1 MKKKNYALTLAMTI
15 AFSAGMMITSL
26 AGWKSQNGNWY
37 YYNDSTGQMV
47 RDDWV
52 RSGDKWY
59 YVDTNGV
66 MKVNS
71 LIDDTYYVNGNG
83 EMVMN
88 TWMYLEDKWYQD
100 AGWRYFGNNG
110 KAYANGWKQINE
122 VWYHFSNSI
131 MDTNWLE
138 EDGKTYYLGKSGAM
152 TTGWRLLADREDDW
166 GEYWYYFGGNG
177 KMYAGGEYTINGSVY
192 VLDTHGRMKNGWV
205 NTADYTSSTWGDLST
220 SKIDK
225 LKYYKS
231 GGQRASGWQYLTSP
245 DEAEESW
252 YYFRDGRAYSPEY
265 KTTKIGKGYG
275 MAKIKGDTYCFD
287 SKGRMVTGL
296 VEVDGGKKF
305 YFNPENGKMMTG
317 RVIVNDENHDNEVF
331 YFTTTGSI
339 GNKGDGITGVKDGC
353 LYENGLLIRAE
364 DGMRYEKVVVD
375 GKEYVVNEQGKIKT
389 SGTVTDADGVKYKI
403 TKRDDGTYKIEVL

>member
-52 RSGDKWY
+52 RSGNKWY

-131 MDTNWLE
+131 MDTYWLE
-138 EDGKTYYLGKSGAM
+138 
-152 TTGWRLLADREDDW
+152 
-166 GEYWYYFGGNG
+166 
-177 KMYAGGEYTINGSVY
+177 
-192 VLDTHGRMKNGWV
+192 
-205 NTADYTSSTWGDLST
+205 
-220 SKIDK
+220 
-225 LKYYKS
+225 
-231 GGQRASGWQYLTSP
+231 
-245 DEAEESW
+245 
-252 YYFRDGRAYSPEY
+252 
-265 KTTKIGKGYG
+265 
-275 MAKIKGDTYCFD
+275 
-287 SKGRMVTGL
+287 
-296 VEVDGGKKF
+296 
-305 YFNPENGKMMTG
+305 
-317 RVIVNDENHDNEVF
+317 
-331 YFTTTGSI
+331 
-339 GNKGDGITGVKDGC
+339 
-353 LYENGLLIRAE
+353 
-364 DGMRYEKVVVD
+364 
-375 GKEYVVNEQGKIKT
+375 
-389 SGTVTDADGVKYKI
+389 
-403 TKRDDGTYKIEVL
+403 